1 MQAMAARIQKKERI
15 RRQDTTPAEKRAI
28 FSRTRAVLASIKMKR
43 PLQERLEQNSALARW
58 GKTEEVYGRAGRNWK
73 KVQEFLSATKQ
84 VKQSHTVMQIWL
96 QVHKENAQKRL
107 EEALTDF
114 LQGDALPEVELE
126 EAVEIFKAVE
136 EETTPGPEETVDIH
150 AFAKQAAGMMENL
163 AKMQKEQEMSCSERW
178 KSSKRAWLCPPAARG
193 G

>member
-1 MQAMAARIQKKERI
+1 
-15 RRQDTTPAEKRAI
+15 
-28 FSRTRAVLASIKMKR
+28 MKR

-150 AFAKQAAGMMENL
+150 AFAKQAENTSDAL
-163 AKMQKEQEMSCSERW
+163 TKP
-178 KSSKRAWLCPPAARG
+178 LGAARFAELSKMTG
-193 G
+193 FTEDEIVAKDLEVKCSWAG